1 MTVEKRGIRRETTP
15 RRRDLCLRAAA
26 ALLIGGALSEV
37 GEAQAVG
44 GWSPGNGAILGTY
57 ATSAQLDVDGDGEFD
72 YQLELLGYGQVVW
85 LSPLQVGGMNNRI
98 FGDDNG
104 VATAFAT
111 ADEIPGNTGPTQDY
125 TMRLYPADF
134 GAAPRFVGLVF
145 HIPMPTNTQGRRTV
159 GTEQYGYL
167 LAQVINDTVT
177 ITEVGYQPF
186 GVVPVQN
193 MTWTGIKTLL
203 GVDR

>member
-1 MTVEKRGIRRETTP
+1 MTVEKRGIRRASAE

-85 LSPLQVGGMNNRI
+85 LSPLQVGGLNNRI
-98 FGDDNG
+98 FGDVNG
-104 VATAFAT
+104 AATAFAT
-111 ADEIPGNTGPTQDY
+111 ADDILGSAGLAEQF

-134 GAAPRFVGLVF
+134 GASPRYVGLVF
-145 HIPMPTNTQGRRTV
+145 HIPVPTTTQGRRAE

-186 GVVPVQN
+186 GVVPVRN
-193 MTWTGIKTLL
+193 TTWTGIKTLL
-203 GVDR
+203 AADR